1 MRMQTVLQ
9 AMKVFFLFI
18 FIVLDLF
25 GMFHGLSATMPFFS
39 YNVNVVAISI
49 YGYSILLISVFC
61 FFKLLNYVRKID
73 GLFKVVFMLLMRT
86 TFTLFIVT
94 ILLSIGFVVVGCS
107 SVYDILY
114 LIFMAVFLL
123 FLGVRSFVSRARVI
137 TPPDA

>member
-25 GMFHGLSATMPFFS
+25 GMFHGLSAAMPFFS
-39 YNVNVVAISI
+39 YNVNVVSISI

-73 GLFKVVFMLLMRT
+73 GLFKGVFMLLMRT
-86 TFTLFIVT
+86 IFTFFIMT
-94 ILLSIGFVVVGCS
+94 ILLSVGFVVVGCS

-114 LIFMAVFLL
+114 LMFMAVFLL

-137 TPPDA
+137 TPHDA